1 MVIRFRALCF
11 CSAVAGGPWVLLPDM
26 QFRKYTDFQIA
37 LMHRDRYLMAL
48 DKNPI
53 VTKAVTSAALTLA
66 GDLICQVIL
75 AALGFSLCAMQQ
87 ALGVNLY
94 AM

>member
-1 MVIRFRALCF
+1 MRLPGMVIRFRARCF
-11 CSAVAGGPWVLLPDM
+11 CSAVACGCCSLT
-26 QFRKYTDFQIA
+26 RNSESKCTKFQIA
-37 LMHRDRYLMAL
+37 LMHCDRYLMAL

-53 VTKAVTSAALTLA
+53 ATKAVTSAVLTLA

-75 AALGFSLCAMQQ
+75 AAFGFSL
-87 ALGVNLY
+87 Y